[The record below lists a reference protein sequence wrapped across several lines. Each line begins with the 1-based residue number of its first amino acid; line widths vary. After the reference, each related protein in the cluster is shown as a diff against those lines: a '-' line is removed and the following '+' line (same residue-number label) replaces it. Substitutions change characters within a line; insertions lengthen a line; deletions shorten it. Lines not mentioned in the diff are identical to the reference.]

1 MLHVRIRIYVLLPN
15 YLIHSAVAQH
25 KVPCC
30 HYSWTHAMITK
41 YIHMITYEEILGVD
55 HFNVLISRDLSELTI
70 LWVRKIILTDGFGNT
85 K

>member
-30 HYSWTHAMITK
+30 HAIIRK

-55 HFNVLISRDLSELTI
+55 HFNVLISRDLSELTMRQK
-70 LWVRKIILTDGFGNT
+70 LLADGFGIT
-85 K
+85 E